1 MHELSVEVLWKQCCD
16 IMVRWMD
23 CIDDRTL
30 LKELSAWSISSNE
43 MLSAD
48 RAARMIW
55 LSFKQ
60 RMQVWKK
67 TARSMSI
74 AIRNVCVRWLKKLAS
89 LALSM
94 LWHVWHFRRFKK
106 HVGHFW
112 CCYWVPN
119 MLFYLRSESTVYQ
132 FLICTPQT
140 SWLKGGDHS
149 KIFFLSA
156 WLPWFAIQIQ

>member
-1 MHELSVEVLWKQCCD
+1 MSVEVLWKRCCD
-16 IMVRWMD
+16 ILVRWMD

-30 LKELSAWSISSNE
+30 LKKLSAWSISSNE
-43 MLSAD
+43 MLSAH

-55 LSFKQ
+55 HSFKQ
-60 RMQVWKK
+60 RIQVWKK

-74 AIRNVCVRWLKKLAS
+74 AIRNVCVSDDWESSYNSLAS

-112 CCYWVPN
+112 CYYWVPN
-119 MLFYLRSESTVYQ
+119 MLFYLRSASTVYQ

-140 SWLKGGDHS
+140 SWLKGGDHP
-149 KIFFLSA
+149 KK
-156 WLPWFAIQIQ
+156 